1 MAEPPGTEVGAASG
15 FFDPEEEALIARFL
29 DAGYLILP
37 VENRPALER
46 IRAHI
51 ASLAARHL
59 GAAEP
64 DDPYLFL
71 DTIHERV
78 DVAGLN
84 DLRLAVIRGMNRES
98 WFRPAYHALARRAL
112 ATLVGNELA
121 MQRRVNLSVQLPRD
135 RSSLLPVH
143 ADVWS
148 GDSPYEVVLWV
159 PLVDCHRTKS
169 MYIAERR
176 FDEETQET
184 LARFA
189 GRSAEDLYQAIERN
203 LTFLEV
209 PAGHCLLFTQNL
221 MHGNRVNE
229 EVGTRWSMNCRF
241 KALLAPY
248 ADKKLGEFFEP
259 ITLRPA
265 TRFGLDYRLPE
276 GFYE

>member
-1 MAEPPGTEVGAASG
+1 MPEAPAKDAGTG
-15 FFDPEEEALIARFL
+15 FFAPEEEALIARFL
-29 DAGYLILP
+29 DSGHAILP
-37 VENRPALER
+37 VEDRGALER
-46 IRAHI
+46 IRGHVAG
-51 ASLAARHL
+51 LAARHL
-59 GAAEP
+59 KVAEP
-64 DDPYLFL
+64 DDPGAFL

-78 DVAGLN
+78 TVAGLN
-84 DLRLAVIRGMNRES
+84 DLRLAVIRGINREP

-121 MQRRVNLSVQLPRD
+121 MQRRINLSIQLPRD
-135 RSSLLPVH
+135 ASSLLPVH

-176 FDEETQET
+176 FDEATQAD

-189 GRSAEDLYQAIERN
+189 GCGAEDLYQAIAPKV
-203 LTFLEV
+203 TFLDV
-209 PAGHCLLFTQNL
+209 PFGHCLLFTQNL

-229 EVGTRWSMNCRF
+229 EPGTRWSMNCRF

-259 ITLRPA
+259 ITMRPA

-276 GFYE
+276 GFHE